1 MEIKEKI
8 GDIKG
13 VSTSLH
19 QIGMIYQDKGDY
31 DAALKQY
38 QKAKEVFEKIGD
50 IKGVS
55 SSLHNIGMIYQYKGD
70 YDAALK
76 QYQKAKEVFEKIGDI
91 KGVSYSLHQIGII
104 YQDKGDY
111 DAALKQYRKSME
123 IKEKIGDI
131 AGAALSM
138 AQIGTLYFKQNQ
150 FESALKLFIQ
160 AFLVFTKIGSP
171 FANFARDYIIKI
183 KEKLPRE
190 QFNAILKEF
199 NLTTEVFDKV
209 EEEEQ
214 NEFMESLA
222 SITKDAISTAG
233 KSSEEKKKLADQ
245 LNQFIEKLPDA
256 PEVEGLKNYFQ
267 LLLAVVNNEDYQPYL
282 EKVPEELKKLFE
294 EF

>member
-1 MEIKEKI
+1 MEKI

-13 VSTSLH
+13 VSYSLH

-38 QKAKEVFEKIGD
+38 EKAKEISEKIGDIKGVSSSLHQIGRIYQERGDYDAALKQYRKSMEIKEKIGD

-55 SSLHNIGMIYQYKGD
+55 SSLHNIG
-70 YDAALK
+70 A
-76 QYQKAKEVFEKIGDI
+76 
-91 KGVSYSLHQIGII
+91 I

-171 FANFARDYIIKI
+171 YANQARKDIARAR
-183 KEKLPRE
+183 EKLPRE
-190 QFNAILKEF
+190 PFNAILKEF
-199 NLTTEVFDKV
+199 NLTPEVFDKADAA
-209 EEEEQ
+209 EQ
-214 NEFMESLA
+214 QKKFSEFLVG
-222 SITKDAISTAG
+222 ITKDAVSAAE

-245 LNQFIEKLPDA
+245 LNQFIEQLPDA
-256 PEVEGLKNYFQ
+256 PEAEGLKNYFQ
-267 LLLAVVNNEDYQPYL
+267 LLLAVVNDEDYQPYL
-282 EKVPEELKKLFE
+282 EKVPEELKELFE
-294 EF
+294 KF